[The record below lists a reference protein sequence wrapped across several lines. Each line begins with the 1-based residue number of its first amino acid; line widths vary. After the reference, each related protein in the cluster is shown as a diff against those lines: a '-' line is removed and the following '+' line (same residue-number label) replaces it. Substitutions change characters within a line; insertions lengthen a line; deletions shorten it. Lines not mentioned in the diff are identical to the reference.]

1 MNKSMLSLIATLC
14 FCNVACSQV
23 DTSVIRELDS
33 NNKSTIVK
41 TNYEYMLIVKFSDES
56 IHENMTMTPE
66 MKNKEYTPK
75 EKIELNIP
83 TDYNRNI
90 GLSFLEKIYNE
101 TGLIMVHQRSL
112 SLGYDLFLV
121 KSDLNTSSTIN
132 KLEKTGYFK
141 NIEVDKKIS
150 LNSID
155 TQPLNHKNITTETYP
170 ASFNLDMFTDNLFYA
185 QYYLD
190 EPSGIAKGNNDL
202 LRASVY
208 TTQNKLVDKVRIAVL
223 DTGSFPH
230 EDIVYS
236 AGADFISSYYSNY
249 GDCSN
254 VDNSNNGNDATCSA
268 SNYIEK
274 VRDNDPIDKS
284 WSFPVDSSGN
294 IIGDGSICI
303 DGHGLAVSSTIAAIR
318 DNGKGIIGGINDED
332 VEIVPVRVLSC
343 EGGSG
348 SDVVDAIVWSAG
360 GRIVGMPNIS
370 EPVDVI
376 NLSLGGFGSTCSEN
390 SLYYQAIRFAREQG
404 IVVVAGA
411 GNDADDVELFTPA
424 NCGGSLAV
432 GANDQLGDLSLF
444 SNYGEEVDVTF
455 TGEVILT
462 ASIFEDIYE
471 NPNSDFCYD
480 ASNNKTCYQ
489 YSSGTSFSAPLASA
503 SVAMLKLVNPSLL
516 ESEIRSI
523 ISQTAKY
530 DYIVDIWGD
539 EANRVSLVENAGI
552 GNAYAA
558 VTSNFDFT
566 VIDNVVIENI
576 FSNYSLDYE
585 EEYIHGL
592 IDLSSKYE
600 VCNTYKISW
609 GNYVDDV
616 DSVRYVIYGS
626 NTNENL
632 TVNNS
637 EVLYQSTSGNMTTIN
652 LNNYS
657 RIGIQAIHNNN
668 NGNIMEIDLSSTPK
682 PEICSI

>member
-1 MNKSMLSLIATLC
+1 MVLAQH
-14 FCNVACSQV
+14 V
-23 DTSVIRELDS
+23 
-33 NNKSTIVK
+33 VK
-41 TNYEYMLIVKFSDES
+41 
-56 IHENMTMTPE
+56 IH
-66 MKNKEYTPK
+66 
-75 EKIELNIP
+75 
-83 TDYNRNI
+83 
-90 GLSFLEKIYNE
+90 S
-101 TGLIMVHQRSL
+101 
-112 SLGYDLFLV
+112 
-121 KSDLNTSSTIN
+121 
-132 KLEKTGYFK
+132 
-141 NIEVDKKIS
+141 
-150 LNSID
+150 
-155 TQPLNHKNITTETYP
+155 
-170 ASFNLDMFTDNLFYA
+170 
-185 QYYLD
+185 
-190 EPSGIAKGNNDL
+190 
-202 LRASVY
+202 
-208 TTQNKLVDKVRIAVL
+208 
-223 DTGSFPH
+223 
-230 EDIVYS
+230 
-236 AGADFISSYYSNY
+236 
-249 GDCSN
+249 
-254 VDNSNNGNDATCSA
+254 
-268 SNYIEK
+268 
-274 VRDNDPIDKS
+274 
-284 WSFPVDSSGN
+284 
-294 IIGDGSICI
+294 
-303 DGHGLAVSSTIAAIR
+303 
-318 DNGKGIIGGINDED
+318 
-332 VEIVPVRVLSC
+332 
-343 EGGSG
+343 
-348 SDVVDAIVWSAG
+348 
-360 GRIVGMPNIS
+360 
-370 EPVDVI
+370 
-376 NLSLGGFGSTCSEN
+376 
-390 SLYYQAIRFAREQG
+390 
-404 IVVVAGA
+404 